1 MFVQNPHLVP
11 ATLQVGL
18 VAMGEELGM
27 TMATG
32 ILEHLLSYASAEVQV
47 AVPLAN

>member
-1 MFVQNPHLVP
+1 MQKAHLGP
-11 ATLQVGL
+11 AMLWVGL

-32 ILEHLLSYASAEVQV
+32 ILEHLLSYASAEVRV